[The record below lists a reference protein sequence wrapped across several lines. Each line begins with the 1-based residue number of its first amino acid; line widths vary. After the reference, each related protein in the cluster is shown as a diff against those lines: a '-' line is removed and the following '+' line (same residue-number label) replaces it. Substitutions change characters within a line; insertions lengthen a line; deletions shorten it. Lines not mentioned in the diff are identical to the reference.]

1 MKTRL
6 SRALFLIG
14 AAASLVSAQTGNWDT
29 SGNALLNG
37 QTYYFRHVLWAQN
50 GDAAGDLT
58 EAIAAYGTIAFSG
71 GTYTITGQIFDLAN
85 NSASPVAFT
94 GITGSYSI
102 AASGFGFMDS
112 PLNSGDQVYGLVGKN
127 GVFIGSSTENA
138 SLYND
143 LFIAAPIGTTQATAS
158 TFNGNYT
165 IMDLDDPG
173 IGFQG
178 AWEYAQNVMMTV
190 PAQGNGSLGSI
201 AVSGFIAGN
210 GTTPIRQNIG
220 GVKYSFSN
228 GAGNINFPTSS
239 TNLLSGS
246 HFLYITPDGSFVFG
260 GSPTGFDMFVGVRT
274 GSGTPNFSGLYYQ
287 AGMDVGL
294 GYLSSYNYADLD
306 GYFGS
311 FKASSGTI
319 LGHQR
324 FADEANGGPYDFN
337 YSDGY
342 TFNSDGSVDDAYLEQ
357 HFVFSADGSIRI
369 GFGNLAAPVNG
380 ANIGVSVSLLAPTFS
395 GSGVILD
402 PTGITNTASSAL
414 FTSSIAPGELLTLY
428 GASGSTLASG
438 PAQNGNFP
446 TTLAGVQVNINGIAA
461 PILAVNECGPY
472 PCVTVMVPYEI
483 QGPYVQI
490 QLTSGGKNSTVVGFY
505 GASAPG
511 LFTIPAG
518 GLGYAAAE
526 HAPPSYAV
534 VTTSNPANIG
544 ETISAYVT
552 GLGTVS
558 PAVADGAPGAA
569 YPPGSTAVESVW
581 VYIGSAEALTLPC
594 NSNVP
599 CTPTALP
606 GVNYFAGLNSAYA
619 GLGQLNLVV
628 PTGVPAGDQYLDVI
642 TCPGDCAT
650 NSYDSLTDEALISI
664 SGSSVSA
671 AKPAAAVPIR
681 KALREKRG
689 PLQRGG
695 VTPNTRR
702 SLPTTSHGNAPHL
715 VSEK

>member
-14 AAASLVSAQTGNWDT
+14 AAASFVSAQTGNWDT
-29 SGNALLNG
+29 TGNALLNG

-85 NSASPVAFT
+85 NSSTPVAFT

-173 IGFQG
+173 IGLQG
-178 AWEYAQNVMMTV
+178 AYAYAQNVMMTV

-201 AVSGFIAGN
+201 ALSGFIAGN
-210 GTTPIRQNIG
+210 GTSPIRQTIG

-228 GAGNINFPTSS
+228 GAGNINFPTSN
-239 TNLLSGS
+239 TNLISGS
-246 HFLYITPDGSFVFG
+246 RFMYITPDGSFVFG

-294 GYLSSYNYADLD
+294 GYLSSAGYTDLD

-337 YSDGY
+337 YSDFY

-357 HFVFSADGSIRI
+357 HFVFSSDGSIRI

-380 ANIGVSVSLLAPTFS
+380 SNIGVSVSLLAPTFS
-395 GSGVILD
+395 GSGVNLD

-428 GASGSTLASG
+428 GTSGSTLASG
-438 PAQNGNFP
+438 SAQNGNFP
-446 TTLAGVQVNINGIAA
+446 STLAGVQVNINSIAA

-490 QLTSGGKNSTVVGFY
+490 QLTSGSKVSNTIVGFY

-518 GLGYAAAE
+518 GLGHAAAE

-544 ETISAYVT
+544 ETISAYLT
-552 GLGTVS
+552 GLGAVS
-558 PAVADGAPGAA
+558 PAVADGAPGTA
-569 YPPGSTAVESVW
+569 YPPGSTAVESFQ
-581 VYIGSAEALTLPC
+581 VYVGSGLAT
-594 NSNVP
+594 V
-599 CTPTALP
+599 
-606 GVNYFAGLNSAYA
+606 GFAGLAPVYA
-619 GLGQLNLVV
+619 GLGQLNFQM
-628 PTGVPAGDQYLDVI
+628 PSGVTAGDQYLDII
-642 TCPGDCAT
+642 TCPGDCNT
-650 NSYDSLTDEALISI
+650 TSYDSLTDEALLSV
-664 SGSSVSA
+664 SGTSVSA
-671 AKPAAAVPIR
+671 ARPAAVVPVR
-681 KALREKRG
+681 KMLREKRS
-689 PLQRGG
+689 PLEHDAVR
-695 VTPNTRR
+695 PNARR
-702 SLPTTSHGNAPHL
+702 SLPATSSSTAPRL
-715 VSEK
+715 VSGK